1 MQAGKLNQRI
11 ELQSATV
18 AADSYGE
25 PIQTW
30 TTYTTVWA
38 AVAPLSGRELIYAQ
52 QVSSETN
59 IRITIRYTSAV
70 AVGHRV
76 KYGTRYFD
84 INAVIDRDMR
94 NEQIELMCKE
104 AV

>member
-11 ELQSATV
+11 ELQSATT
-18 AADSYGE
+18 AKNTYGE
-25 PIQTW
+25 DVKTW
-30 TTYTTVWA
+30 ATYTTVWA
-38 AVAPLSGRELIYAQ
+38 SVVPLSGRELIYAQ
-52 QVSSETN
+52 QISSEIN
-59 IRITIRYTSAV
+59 IRVTIRYAATV

-84 INAVIDRDMR
+84 INAVIDREMK

-104 AV
+104 LQ

>member
-11 ELQSATV
+11 ELQSATT

-30 TTYTTVWA
+30 ATYATVWA
-38 AVAPLSGRELIYAQ
+38 AVVPLSGRELIYAQ

-59 IRITIRYTSAV
+59 IRITIRYTSSV

-104 AV
+104 AQ